1 MDSFTSVILWW
12 PLLGFLCF
20 ALIFGLRSLLGTFR
34 VRQDARSDYDYKKS
48 QDMIPA
54 GLNQDDYEQIYRR
67 VYGPRSQTYL
77 CLGALAVLVGT
88 PIAFFILQRLLDL
101 AYHLSG
107 QSRTIEPGFLVWQ
120 FMIFF
125 GLLITWGLIVFSV
138 ARLYHKRAPGNLQFE
153 IDQHLFDEED
163 WAGFT

>member
-12 PLLGFLCF
+12 PVIGFLLF
-20 ALIFGLRSLLGTFR
+20 AVIFGLRSVIGTVR
-34 VRQDARSDYDYKKS
+34 VRQDARSDYDYKKT
-48 QDMIPA
+48 QNMIPA
-54 GLNQDDYEQIYRR
+54 GLSQTDYEQIYRR

-88 PIAFFILQRLLDL
+88 PIGFFILQRLFDL

-107 QSRTIEPGFLVWQ
+107 QSREIEPGFLVWQ

-125 GLLITWGLIVFSV
+125 GLLFTWGLIVFCV
-138 ARLYHKRAPGNLQFE
+138 ARLYHSRAPGNLQYE
-153 IDQHLFDEED
+153 IDQHLYGNED
-163 WAGFT
+163 WGERL